1 MGHALKRQDY
11 LSLLA
16 NSKQARRRNSL
27 IELATPSEIKAVA
40 ECILNVINKNIP
52 IDEKTI
58 KCLNKHKNVLRRLTK
73 AKLSTNS
80 RKKLLRQ
87 KGGGFLAT
95 ILPIALSALTS
106 LLVKK

>member
-1 MGHALKRQDY
+1 MKIDDLISDVI
-11 LSLLA
+11 LFISLVYIYIL
-16 NSKQARRRNSL
+16 
-27 IELATPSEIKAVA
+27 
-40 ECILNVINKNIP
+40 LNVINKNIP

>member
-40 ECILNVINKNIP
+40 ECILNVINKI
-52 IDEKTI
+52 
-58 KCLNKHKNVLRRLTK
+58 
-73 AKLSTNS
+73 
-80 RKKLLRQ
+80 
-87 KGGGFLAT
+87 
-95 ILPIALSALTS
+95 
-106 LLVKK
+106 